1 MSAPPQ
7 PPAPPAA
14 PPATPTATAT
24 QAAPPGNPTPAPTTG
39 GHWLARS
46 LGLALPVIQAPMAG
60 SQDHRLSAAV
70 AQAGGLGSLPAAM
83 LTPEALAAELQAHRN
98 LCSGPVQVNFFC
110 HTPPPDPGAAA
121 HAAWEALLRPWYHR
135 WKLPDGPMPRG
146 AGRQP
151 FDDACADVVAQHR
164 PEVVSFH
171 FGLPEPRL
179 LQRVRDSGARIVSSA
194 TTVAEAR
201 WLAERGVDAIVAQ
214 GWEAGGHRGHFL
226 HDDLSA
232 HTGLL
237 ALLPQLVQAVNVPVI
252 AAGGVA
258 TPQAVAAVQRL
269 GAQAVQ
275 VGTAYLL
282 CPQATPRAVH
292 RAALLQATQQGHAH
306 TAVTRLFSGRPAR
319 GLMNRLMDELGP
331 MNPAAPP
338 FPLAT
343 AALAP
348 LREAAEAAG
357 QPDCSPLWAGQ
368 AVALCRPMD
377 AGDLTRHLASGWA

>member
-1 MSAPPQ
+1 
-7 PPAPPAA
+7 
-14 PPATPTATAT
+14 
-24 QAAPPGNPTPAPTTG
+24 
-39 GHWLARS
+39 
-46 LGLALPVIQAPMAG
+46 MAG
-60 SQDHRLSAAV
+60 CQDHRLAAAV
-70 AQAGGLGSLPAAM
+70 SEAGGLGCIPAA
-83 LTPEALAAELQAHRN
+83 LYTPDALAAELQAVRR
-98 LCSGPVQVNFFC
+98 LTQRPVLVNFFC
-110 HTPPPDPGAAA
+110 HTPPPPPSPAV
-121 HAAWEALLRPWYHR
+121 HAAWEALLRPWYDAWH
-135 WKLPDGPMPRG
+135 LPPGPMPRG

-151 FDDACADVVAQHR
+151 FDDACADVIAQHR
-164 PEVVSFH
+164 PQAVGFH

-179 LQRVRDSGARIVSSA
+179 LQRVRDSGACIVSTA

-201 WLAERGVDAIVAQ
+201 WLADRGVDAIVVQ

-226 HDDLSA
+226 SDDLSEHA
-232 HTGLL
+232 GLL
-237 ALLPQLVQAVNVPVI
+237 ALLPQVVQAVRVPVI

-258 TPQAVAAVQRL
+258 TPEAVAAVQRL

-292 RAALLQATQQGHAH
+292 RAAIAQAVAQGHAH

-319 GLMNRLMDELGP
+319 GLMNRLMRELGP
-331 MNPAAPP
+331 LHPAAPP
-338 FPLAT
+338 FPWAS
-343 AALAP
+343 AALGP

-368 AVALCRPMD
+368 AVALCRAMD